1 MIRNTDKKCTGDVPA
16 MVDDIFGNCCKA
28 GDSLPLARHDPET
41 ATCRSTDFKYNKM
54 FPEENYLINYCE
66 NIFEKL
72 NYREKALYKNMPER
86 MVFETEIWIIGEN
99 IRQGILNEIKNKTN
113 NYKKIIENILKI
125 INTNKYK
132 TGRESFVMLLS
143 YYKNDNGVKNLL
155 EKLLDD
161 KELYGF
167 AIKELDKIKEYR
179 YINKI
184 IEIYNNERNGWK
196 KQAAK
201 KYIEKANKIIK

>member
-1 MIRNTDKKCTGDVPA
+1 MLIG
-16 MVDDIFGNCCKA
+16 
-28 GDSLPLARHDPET
+28 
-41 ATCRSTDFKYNKM
+41 TDFKYNKILS
-54 FPEENYLINYCE
+54 EENYLINYCE

-72 NYREKALYKNMPER
+72 NYREKELYKNMPER
-86 MVFETEIWIIGEN
+86 MVFETQIWIIGEN
-99 IRQGILNEIKNKTN
+99 IRQEILKEIKNKTN
-113 NYKKIIENILKI
+113 NYEKIIDSILEI
-125 INTNKYK
+125 INTNKYR

-143 YYKNDNGVKNLL
+143 YYKNSDKVNNLL

-161 KELYGF
+161 KDLYGF

-184 IEIYNNERNGWK
+184 IEIYNNEKNGWK

-201 KYIEKANKIIK
+201 KYIEKANNRA